1 MKGQSGGAASDLALR
16 RSIGAA
22 PALWGAVAVAICGA
36 SLVDLY
42 CRPMRLDVSLGGMPL
57 LEALGGFSLAL
68 VLLAVAYGAGR
79 RATLPWLFVPV
90 LLLLAAL
97 CRAVAGIP
105 GKLTILGAAPA
116 HQGGVIGPIVLLL
129 ITEAL
134 FLALRDERRSSQQAI
149 LLAAFTLAVVAVSTG
164 LSYLRAV
171 RFVTVDPNMMM
182 SMSIAWLAAALSLA
196 LMHWQYRAGRQ
207 DLPWKWQIEGWLLR
221 GFFALCI
228 LAPVVCALMLL
239 WTVRYSVPSPE
250 FAELIHLGV
259 QIMVSA
265 AILCWSWSR
274 IRAEMGAHSEL
285 IGALDTMPIALA
297 SLRGEILHWSKGC
310 ERLYQWTA
318 DEARGHIKH
327 QLLGI
332 DVPGRWDGIVGRL
345 RAGLPCEEE
354 IFEQRRDGTP
364 LVVLEQAR
372 ILHRTTDREPVV
384 VLSMTDIT
392 ARVRAEEALRAS
404 DARLALAVEAHGIGI
419 FEWDAKCRVLNLSSV
434 AELLS
439 ELAPG
444 SFRGGLAQW
453 RRHLRS
459 VFEIELTSGSGK
471 MATTPVSS
479 FGFRLRRECEDGRL
493 RVIEGAARCSYAPD
507 GRLVQLIGVMFDQSE
522 REQRAA
528 ALRERESI
536 FRSIVRTVPD
546 AMISTDES
554 GIIRTFSATAQ
565 TLLGYQEAQVIGRSM
580 EMLLPDRYRRNGA
593 TVLRDRLDRSSDG
606 RYGQSQSFALLH
618 RDGTDIPVELS
629 VGEAWIGKE
638 RIFIGFCRDMTERLA
653 SQSRLSE
660 LQEELIHVS
669 RLHTMGEV
677 AAGLAHEL
685 NQPLAATANFLGAA
699 ELLLENAGSDRD
711 QVREYVRL
719 AGTQSLRAGEIMRGM
734 RDFSSRG
741 AGGLRLERL
750 SEVVTDAV
758 DLVFAGRTASR
769 AAIRVQIDEAWPLV
783 RVDRV
788 QIQQVIV
795 NLLRNALEALADGQ
809 DSAPQI
815 CIRSRPTGQGM
826 VEIEVWDNGPGFSP
840 EVLSRRYQP
849 FFSTKKDGMGIGLSI
864 CRRIIEGHGGT
875 LVIESEPGAGAA
887 MRFTVPGAGE
897 ADQIAA

>member
-1 MKGQSGGAASDLALR
+1 MTGRSGAVAPGYVLR
-16 RSIGAA
+16 RSIGAV
-22 PALWGAVAVAICGA
+22 PALWGAAAVILCGA
-36 SLVDLY
+36 SLAGLHGGAV
-42 CRPMRLDVSLGGMPL
+42 RLDASIWAMPL
-57 LEALGGFSLAL
+57 LETLGGLSLAL
-68 VLLAVAYGAGR
+68 VLLAAAYGAGR
-79 RATLPWLFVPV
+79 RGTLPWLFVPV
-90 LLLLAAL
+90 LLLLGAL
-97 CRAVAGIP
+97 CRAAAGIP
-105 GKLTILGAAPA
+105 ARLAILEAARLSP
-116 HQGGVIGPIVLLL
+116 GGVIGPIVLLL
-129 ITEAL
+129 LTEAL
-134 FLALRDERRSSQQAI
+134 FLALRNERRSSQQAI
-149 LLAAFTLAVVAVSTG
+149 LLAAFTLAIAVVSAG

-171 RFVTVDPNMMM
+171 RFVTVDPGMMM
-182 SMSIAWLAAALSLA
+182 SLPVARLAAALSLA
-196 LMHWQYRAGRQ
+196 LMHWQYRARRQ

-221 GFFALCI
+221 GFLALCI
-228 LAPVVCALMLL
+228 LAPVVCALLLL

-274 IRAEMGAHSEL
+274 IRAEMGTHSEL

-318 DEARGHIKH
+318 EEARGRIKH

-332 DVPGRWDGIVGRL
+332 DVPGRWDGIVMRL

-354 IFEQRRDGTP
+354 IFEQRRDGLP

-372 ILHRTTDREPVV
+372 IIQRTTDREPVV

-444 SFRGGLAQW
+444 SFRGGIARW
-453 RRHLRS
+453 RRHLQS
-459 VFEIELTSGSGK
+459 VFEVELTPG
-471 MATTPVSS
+471 ADEVARTPVAS
-479 FGFRLRRECEDGRL
+479 FGFRLRRRREDGTL
-493 RVIEGAARCSYAPD
+493 CVIEGAARCSYAPD
-507 GRLVQLIGVMFDQSE
+507 GRLIQLIGVMFDQSE

-528 ALRERESI
+528 TLRERESI

-554 GIIRTFSATAQ
+554 GIIRTFSATAE
-565 TLLGYQEAQVIGRSM
+565 TLLGYQEGQVVGRGM
-580 EMLLPDRYRRNGA
+580 EMLLPDRHRRTGA
-593 TVLRDRLDRSSDG
+593 TVLRDYLDGKSRS
-606 RYGQSQSFALLH
+606 FTLLH
-618 RDGTDIPVELS
+618 RDGVDIPVELS
-629 VGEAWIGKE
+629 VGEAWIGEE
-638 RIFIGFCRDMTERLA
+638 RIFIGFFRDMTERLA
-653 SQSRLSE
+653 NQSRLAE
-660 LQEELIHVS
+660 LREELIHVS
-669 RLHTMGEV
+669 RLHTMGEI

-699 ELLLENAGSDRD
+699 EVLLESATIDRD

-734 RDFSSRG
+734 REFASRG
-741 AGGLRLERL
+741 AGGLRIERL
-750 SEVVTDAV
+750 LEVVTDAV

-769 AAIRVQIDEAWPLV
+769 AAIRVQIDDAWPLV

-795 NLLRNALEALADGQ
+795 NLLRNALEALADGHGTT
-809 DSAPQI
+809 PQI
-815 CIRSRPTGQGM
+815 HIRSRPTRLGM
-826 VEIEVWDNGPGFSP
+826 VEIEVRDNGPGFSA

-875 LVIESEPGAGAA
+875 LVIESTPGEGAA
-887 MRFTVPGAGE
+887 MRFTVPGADMAG
-897 ADQIAA
+897 QVAA